1 MSGRAGAPPSA
12 GTPPVTAREET
23 PAGRA
28 ALHPEP
34 AALERELEGIRHLVV
49 LMGEEVDRSIIRAV
63 GGLIDRDV
71 AVCTS
76 VIVESARLD
85 RLQGELQR
93 LCVTTVLDRD
103 PPPDS
108 LREAVAL
115 LHMAAQ
121 LVRMSDHCAGI
132 AGVGRDLARLPEPGG
147 EIGLSSIA
155 ECCGELVRAVL
166 AAVGARDVRRARRLA
181 IRDDRLERLGR
192 RLVEELADTI
202 CASRPATVRAARLV
216 AAAHLLERIADR
228 AATIAGDL
236 VLLDGTAIEL
246 PARRA
251 TA

>member
-1 MSGRAGAPPSA
+1 MSGLAGAPPTA
-12 GTPPVTAREET
+12 GMPPVAAAQGTV
-23 PAGRA
+23 GRA
-28 ALHPEP
+28 DLQMGSAT
-34 AALERELEGIRHLVV
+34 LERELEGLRHLVV
-49 LMGEEVDRSIIRAV
+49 LMGEEVDRSITRAV
-63 GGLIDRDV
+63 GGLVDRDV

-103 PPPDS
+103 PEPDS

-121 LVRMSDHCAGI
+121 VVRMGDHCAGI
-132 AGVGRDLARLPEPGG
+132 AGIGRDLARLPEPGG
-147 EIGLSSIA
+147 EIGLTRIA
-155 ECCGELVRAVL
+155 ECCGQLVRAVL

-181 IRDDRLERLGR
+181 VRDDRLERLGR
-192 RLVEELADTI
+192 RLVEELAQTVS
-202 CASRPATVRAARLV
+202 ASRPATVRAARLV

-236 VLLDGTAIEL
+236 VLLDGSAIEL